1 MMRLATFLA
10 LSSSYYGATA
20 LTANVDNVG
29 STIGGSSSTSTTTTD
44 SSDIIE
50 ASSTSN
56 RRGGIRSSPEPQAQA
71 QTQAYHVP
79 IGSDKPKL
87 RSKKNKNKKNNKSTS
102 GSGNNPIQ
110 SFAVNMLQSQG
121 CPVSTSSCGDI
132 CYVLTPAAASDLHSV
147 AIGTSNTPHHHWH
160 DPTSFWTTGVCNGK
174 SQCVSVNPFDD
185 DHNFD
190 DLANTLLDVEK
201 ECERSVGMA
210 TMFILAKAMEP
221 PAWVK
226 QKQR

>member
-1 MMRLATFLA
+1 MRLATFLA
-10 LSSSYYGATA
+10 LSSSCGCGAA
-20 LTANVDNVG
+20 AAMTANVDNVG
-29 STIGGSSSTSTTTTD
+29 STIGGSSSTTTTD
-44 SSDIIE
+44 SNDIEE
-50 ASSTSN
+50 ASSSASN
-56 RRGGIRSSPEPQAQA
+56 NIRGGIRSSPEPQAQA
-71 QTQAYHVP
+71 QAQQAYHVP

-87 RSKKNKNKKNNKSTS
+87 RSKKKKKNKSTS
-102 GSGNNPIQ
+102 GSGSNPIQ
-110 SFAVNMLQSQG
+110 TFAVNMLQSQG

-160 DPTSFWTTGVCNGK
+160 DPKSFWTTGVCNGK

>member
-29 STIGGSSSTSTTTTD
+29 STKGGSSSTSTTTTD

-56 RRGGIRSSPEPQAQA
+56 RRGGIRSSPEPQVQA

-87 RSKKNKNKKNNKSTS
+87 RSKKKKNKKNNTS

-110 SFAVNMLQSQG
+110 TFAVNMLQSQG

-147 AIGTSNTPHHHWH
+147 AIGASNTPHHHWH

>member
-1 MMRLATFLA
+1 MRLATFLA
-10 LSSSYYGATA
+10 LSSSYYGAITA
-20 LTANVDNVG
+20 VMANLDVG
-29 STIGGSSSTSTTTTD
+29 STIGGSSSTTTTD

-50 ASSTSN
+50 GSSTSN
-56 RRGGIRSSPEPQAQA
+56 IRGG
-71 QTQAYHVP
+71 
-79 IGSDKPKL
+79 KL
-87 RSKKNKNKKNNKSTS
+87 RSKKKKNKN
-102 GSGNNPIQ
+102 NNPIQ
-110 SFAVNMLQSQG
+110 TFAVNMLQSQG
-121 CPVSTSSCGDI
+121 CPISTSSCGDI

-147 AIGTSNTPHHHWH
+147 AIGASNTPHHHWH

-190 DLANTLLDVEK
+190 DLTNTLLDVEK

>member
-1 MMRLATFLA
+1 
-10 LSSSYYGATA
+10 
-20 LTANVDNVG
+20 
-29 STIGGSSSTSTTTTD
+29 
-44 SSDIIE
+44 
-50 ASSTSN
+50 
-56 RRGGIRSSPEPQAQA
+56 
-71 QTQAYHVP
+71 
-79 IGSDKPKL
+79 
-87 RSKKNKNKKNNKSTS
+87 
-102 GSGNNPIQ
+102 
-110 SFAVNMLQSQG
+110 MLQSQG

-201 ECERSVGMA
+201 ECKRSVGMA

-226 QKQR
+226 QKRILQQDLRLISLFPIRIIEAVLPWMVAGGHRTNVGIHQNISGIVSQQDHGKTSTSMDECTR

>member
-1 MMRLATFLA
+1 MATFLA

-29 STIGGSSSTSTTTTD
+29 PTIGGSSSTSTTTTD
-44 SSDIIE
+44 SNDNG

-71 QTQAYHVP
+71 QAQTQAYHYHVP
-79 IGSDKPKL
+79 LGSDKPKL
-87 RSKKNKNKKNNKSTS
+87 RSKKKKNKKNNTS

-110 SFAVNMLQSQG
+110 TFAVNMLQSQG

-147 AIGTSNTPHHHWH
+147 ARFPSRMMMINLSI
-160 DPTSFWTTGVCNGK
+160 
-174 SQCVSVNPFDD
+174 
-185 DHNFD
+185 
-190 DLANTLLDVEK
+190 
-201 ECERSVGMA
+201 VG
-210 TMFILAKAMEP
+210 
-221 PAWVK
+221 
-226 QKQR
+226 

>member
-1 MMRLATFLA
+1 MRLATFLA

-20 LTANVDNVG
+20 VTANVDNVG
-29 STIGGSSSTSTTTTD
+29 STIGGSSSTTTTD

-50 ASSTSN
+50 ASSSTSN
-56 RRGGIRSSPEPQAQA
+56 IRGGIRSSPEPQSARAQA
-71 QTQAYHVP
+71 DHVP

-87 RSKKNKNKKNNKSTS
+87 RSKKKNKNKNKKNN
-102 GSGNNPIQ
+102 PIQ
-110 SFAVNMLQSQG
+110 TFAVNMLQSQG

-226 QKQR
+226 KQR

>member
-1 MMRLATFLA
+1 
-10 LSSSYYGATA
+10 
-20 LTANVDNVG
+20 
-29 STIGGSSSTSTTTTD
+29 
-44 SSDIIE
+44 
-50 ASSTSN
+50 
-56 RRGGIRSSPEPQAQA
+56 
-71 QTQAYHVP
+71 
-79 IGSDKPKL
+79 
-87 RSKKNKNKKNNKSTS
+87 
-102 GSGNNPIQ
+102 
-110 SFAVNMLQSQG
+110 MLQSQG

-226 QKQR
+226 KQR

>member
-10 LSSSYYGATA
+10 LSSSCDCGAA
-20 LTANVDNVG
+20 AAVTANVDNVG
-29 STIGGSSSTSTTTTD
+29 STIGGSSSSSTTTD
-44 SSDIIE
+44 SNDIIE
-50 ASSTSN
+50 ASSSTSN
-56 RRGGIRSSPEPQAQA
+56 IRGGIRSSPEPQAQA
-71 QTQAYHVP
+71 QAQQAYHVP

-87 RSKKNKNKKNNKSTS
+87 RSKKNIKKKNTS
-102 GSGNNPIQ
+102 GNPIQ
-110 SFAVNMLQSQG
+110 TFAVNMLQSQG

-147 AIGTSNTPHHHWH
+147 AIGASNTPHHHWH

>member
-10 LSSSYYGATA
+10 LSSSCGAVTA
-20 LTANVDNVG
+20 AANVDVG
-29 STIGGSSSTSTTTTD
+29 STIGGSSTTTND
-44 SSDIIE
+44 SNDNGAS
-50 ASSTSN
+50 SSTSN
-56 RRGGIRSSPEPQAQA
+56 IRGGIRSSPEPQAQA
-71 QTQAYHVP
+71 QQAYHVP

-87 RSKKNKNKKNNKSTS
+87 RSKKKKNKKNKSTS

-110 SFAVNMLQSQG
+110 TFAVNMLQSQG